1 MVPNTKGLSLIVS
14 CRLHCSQQAA
24 ASVQCCPFCLQ
35 VFVRERDTCREC
47 PYAFL
52 SSTVFTSL
60 PYLLVAACLTAIV
73 LIPMAGL
80 NSSGECLHFATCWWL
95 PAF

>member
-1 MVPNTKGLSLIVS
+1 M
-14 CRLHCSQQAA
+14 
-24 ASVQCCPFCLQ
+24 
-35 VFVRERDTCREC
+35 RERDTCREC

-80 NSSGECLHFATCWWL
+80 NASGECFHFSTRWSPLAFQLWCPL
-95 PAF
+95 PWQT

>member
-1 MVPNTKGLSLIVS
+1 M
-14 CRLHCSQQAA
+14 
-24 ASVQCCPFCLQ
+24 
-35 VFVRERDTCREC
+35 RERDTCREC

-80 NSSGECLHFATCWWL
+80 NGSGECFNFFPCWSPLTFQVWCPL
-95 PAF
+95 SWQT

>member
-1 MVPNTKGLSLIVS
+1 M
-14 CRLHCSQQAA
+14 
-24 ASVQCCPFCLQ
+24 
-35 VFVRERDTCREC
+35 RERDTCREC

-80 NSSGECLHFATCWWL
+80 NASGECFHRCL
-95 PAF
+95 PSSFGAYSHGRPGCFTRAVALPVTAAR